1 MLTVSCPSS
10 QDGLRA
16 VVQDL
21 GPKIREALQSAADD
35 DDVTQAVTDYC

>member
-1 MLTVSCPSS
+1 MSNS

-21 GPKIREALQSAADD
+21 GPKIREALQEDD
-35 DDVTQAVTDYC
+35 DMAQAVTD